1 MTDGYAM
8 RRLAA
13 VTGALIL
20 AACSGNKPPAQNI
33 SPTRHPNLAAAQRLC
48 GEAYDRITTAQNAN
62 EWDMGGHAKRAK
74 DLLVEASDE
83 LKQAALAANAH
94 HSD

>member
-1 MTDGYAM
+1 M

-20 AACSGNKPPAQNI
+20 AACAGNKAPAQNI
-33 SPTRHPNLAAAQRLC
+33 SPARHPNLASAQRLC
-48 GEAYDRITTAQNAN
+48 GEAYDRITAAQNAN

-74 DLLVEASDE
+74 DLLVQASDE
-83 LKQAALAANAH
+83 LKEAALAANSH
-94 HSD
+94 RKD